1 MNAPCPLQHYF
12 EIIIEDSGIGI
23 DPAEIGRIFERF
35 YQIRNSHNNSNVGT
49 GIGLHLSRSLIELH
63 HGTIEAENNEGKPG
77 SRFIIRLPLG
87 KEHLNAEEIDNNPTD
102 NNSPIHITT
111 ALPTSP
117 VDEEDEKIRSRTKNR
132 VLVVEDDEEIRKY
145 ICRELASD
153 FHMSE
158 CTNGKEA
165 LAMILKKEPDLIISD
180 IMMPEMDGLTLCKK

>member
-12 EIIIEDSGIGI
+12 EIIIEGSGIGI

-102 NNSPIHITT
+102 NNFLHTYHNC
-111 ALPTSP
+111 PTHFS
-117 VDEEDEKIRSRTKNR
+117 S
-132 VLVVEDDEEIRKY
+132 
-145 ICRELASD
+145 
-153 FHMSE
+153 
-158 CTNGKEA
+158 
-165 LAMILKKEPDLIISD
+165 
-180 IMMPEMDGLTLCKK
+180 

>member
-1 MNAPCPLQHYF
+1 MKTNPTMQAEAVLPTRPVSENGKINIYLRTGNDMNAPRSLQHYF
-12 EIIIEDSGIGI
+12 EIIVEDSGIGI

-87 KEHLNAEEIDNNPTD
+87 KEHLNAEEIDNNPAD
-102 NNSPIHITT
+102 NHSPIHITT

-117 VDEEDEKIRSRTKNR
+117 IDEEDEKVRSRTKSR
-132 VLVVEDDEEIRKY
+132 VQVVEDDEEKRKY
-145 ICRELASD
+145 I
-153 FHMSE
+153 
-158 CTNGKEA
+158 
-165 LAMILKKEPDLIISD
+165 
-180 IMMPEMDGLTLCKK
+180 